1 MKRKLKY
8 AGIRA
13 KKMLFMMLDQF
24 SDPFYQGVAAQIAF
38 SLFLSIV
45 PIFILMSQLLGLF
58 SLPLSEVSKWINE
71 NVTMEGADALLS
83 LLEYSPSGANNLFLA
98 VIALWSSSRAQF
110 AIMRVTN
117 YTLTDGKVLGKG
129 YVRDRLRSV
138 RTILMTI
145 FTIVFSLVVLVYAWT
160 LLRWPVAMALY
171 FLMISYNYYML
182 PTQRVPFR
190 DIVPGSI
197 FAAVGFLA
205 VTYFYSIYTTIS
217 TNYNILYGSFSN
229 IVVLLF
235 WFWFLAW
242 VMCLGISF
250 NRVWWATRRK
260 NKKPIPEEVKAR
272 RKPLNIF

>member
-1 MKRKLKY
+1 
-8 AGIRA
+8 
-13 KKMLFMMLDQF
+13 
-24 SDPFYQGVAAQIAF
+24 
-38 SLFLSIV
+38 
-45 PIFILMSQLLGLF
+45 
-58 SLPLSEVSKWINE
+58 
-71 NVTMEGADALLS
+71 
-83 LLEYSPSGANNLFLA
+83 
-98 VIALWSSSRAQF
+98 
-110 AIMRVTN
+110 
-117 YTLTDGKVLGKG
+117 
-129 YVRDRLRSV
+129 
-138 RTILMTI
+138 
-145 FTIVFSLVVLVYAWT
+145 
-160 LLRWPVAMALY
+160 MALY
-171 FLMISYNYYML
+171 FLMISYNYYMI
-182 PTQRVPFR
+182 PTEKVPFK

-205 VTYFYSIYTTIS
+205 VTYFYSLYTTIS

>member
-110 AIMRVTN
+110 AIRE
-117 YTLTDGKVLGKG
+117 LP
-129 YVRDRLRSV
+129 
-138 RTILMTI
+138 TIL
-145 FTIVFSLVVLVYAWT
+145 
-160 LLRWPVAMALY
+160 LRTAK
-171 FLMISYNYYML
+171 F
-182 PTQRVPFR
+182 
-190 DIVPGSI
+190 
-197 FAAVGFLA
+197 
-205 VTYFYSIYTTIS
+205 
-217 TNYNILYGSFSN
+217 
-229 IVVLLF
+229 
-235 WFWFLAW
+235 
-242 VMCLGISF
+242 
-250 NRVWWATRRK
+250 
-260 NKKPIPEEVKAR
+260 
-272 RKPLNIF
+272 